1 MLTMFKKSKIAM
13 AMLLLVSFSTLS
25 HADDTV
31 MGNQP
36 TVHRGAPFVSKE
48 TISLDEVA
56 KNIEKYNQ
64 KTVLIKAK
72 ITNVCKAKG
81 CWMVVASEQNT
92 ARITFKDYG
101 FFVPFDIKDK
111 DALVEGVVEIKQ
123 LSDADRNHLAKDA
136 KTSVD
141 QIPKVEM
148 RIVASGVEISQ
159 IVKPNQ
165 PEPKPA
171 EKSGHDCG
179 EH

>member
-1 MLTMFKKSKIAM
+1 MFKKSKMAM

-81 CWMVVASEQNT
+81 CWMVVASEQNS
-92 ARITFKDYG
+92 ARITFKDYA
-101 FFVPFDIKDK
+101 FFVPFDIKEK

-123 LSDADRNHLAKDA
+123 LSEADRNHLAKDA

-165 PEPKPA
+165 PEPKA
-171 EKSGHDCG
+171 TEKSGHDCG